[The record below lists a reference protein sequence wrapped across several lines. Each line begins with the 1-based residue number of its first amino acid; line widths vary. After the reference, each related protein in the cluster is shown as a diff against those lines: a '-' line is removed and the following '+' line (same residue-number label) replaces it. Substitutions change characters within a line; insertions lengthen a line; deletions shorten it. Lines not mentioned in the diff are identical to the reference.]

1 MEIVVFSLFSTIKS
15 VTFQARTESFFV
27 CFFFFDFFK
36 FQLEKVIIQIKN
48 ALHFLILKIF
58 LNIFF
63 LSL

>member
-27 CFFFFDFFK
+27 CFLFFFIVFK

-48 ALHFLILKIF
+48 ALHMHSLIF
-58 LNIFF
+58 LNIEDI
-63 LSL
+63 S